1 MKKIIAIAGSNN
13 QNSQTCRLL
22 NLWLGRM
29 AQLDSTVEYEVLL
42 LRDFHIALCEGCKT
56 CFQQGACPLDRQDDM
71 PRLRKK
77 LGESDVVVFSS
88 SVYCHNMSGIMKNF
102 IDRVAGT
109 AHLPALA
116 GKTGFTLTAT
126 SSSGGKFVSDMLRQ
140 IQTSF
145 GIRNID
151 NFIFRSVCDDE
162 AESSDQWARAALEA
176 LRYQEGSEEAILI
189 PGA

>member
-22 NLWLGRM
+22 NLWLAHM

-42 LRDFHIALCEGCKT
+42 LRDFHIALCEGCRT

-77 LGESDVVVFSS
+77 LQESDVVVFSS

-145 GIRNID
+145 GIRNMD

-162 AESSDQWARAALEA
+162 AEASDQWARAALEA
-176 LRYQEGSEEAILI
+176 LRYQEGPEEAILI

>member
-13 QNSQTCRLL
+13 QNSQTYRLL
-22 NLWLGRM
+22 NLWLARM

-42 LRDFHIALCEGCKT
+42 LRDFHIALCEGCRT

-77 LGESDVVVFSS
+77 LQESDVIVFSS

-102 IDRVAGT
+102 IDRAAGT

-145 GIRNID
+145 GIRNMD

-162 AESSDQWARAALEA
+162 AEASGQWARAALEA
-176 LRYQEGSEEAILI
+176 LHYQEGPEEAILI